1 MEAVAFAEE
10 ELSLSRVI
18 DAPSDQVFAAWT
30 DPGLLQ
36 EWFASRP
43 GITSMVLTFEEKGGK
58 TRYTARVL
66 HRASAEISADSLHDV
81 AAVFGL

>member
-1 MEAVAFAEE
+1 MEAVVAANQ

-18 DAPSDQVFAAWT
+18 DASPEQVFEAWT
-30 DPGLLQ
+30 DPGLLHQ
-36 EWFASRP
+36 WFASRP
-43 GITSMVLTFEEKGGK
+43 WITSMVLTFEEEDGK

-66 HRASAEISADSLHDV
+66 HRASTEISADSLHGV

>member
-1 MEAVAFAEE
+1 MEAQATTNR

-18 DAPSDQVFAAWT
+18 DAPSDQVFQAWT
-30 DPGLLQ
+30 DPELLH

-43 GITSMVLTFEEKGGK
+43 WITSMVLTFEEEDGK
-58 TRYTARVL
+58 TRYTARVS
-66 HRASAEISADSLHDV
+66 HRESTEITADSLHGV

>member
-1 MEAVAFAEE
+1 MEAVAVANE

-18 DAPSDQVFAAWT
+18 DAPAEQVFQAWT

-36 EWFASRP
+36 QWFASRP
-43 GITSMVLTFEEKGGK
+43 GITSMVLTFEEEDGK

-66 HRASAEISADSLHDV
+66 HRASAEISADSLHGV

>member
-1 MEAVAFAEE
+1 MEAVATANQ

-18 DAPSDQVFAAWT
+18 DASPAQVFEAWT

-36 EWFASRP
+36 QWFASRP
-43 GITSMVLTFEEKGGK
+43 WITSMVLTFEEEDGK
-58 TRYTARVL
+58 TRYTARVA
-66 HRASAEISADSLHDV
+66 HRASTEISADSLHGV